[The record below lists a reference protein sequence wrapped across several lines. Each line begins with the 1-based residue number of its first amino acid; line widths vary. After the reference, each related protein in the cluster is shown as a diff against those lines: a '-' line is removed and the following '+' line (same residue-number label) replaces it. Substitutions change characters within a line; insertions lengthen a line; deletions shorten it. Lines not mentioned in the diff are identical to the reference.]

1 MGKHMNDLEIEFLE
15 EYRALDILLK
25 DVLSSDTGVTGYINK
40 MSESYGQG
48 MQADPDW
55 ASIFKRLKTV
65 RHKRNILS
73 HEDDNPGVV
82 EDDIDFVCAFRERVL
97 SHRDPLAL
105 LRKSKRKKRNNP
117 RKDYVKKEPE
127 KKGNPLFAVIIL
139 SVILVFF
146 GFVVWIYRKTV

>member
-1 MGKHMNDLEIEFLE
+1 
-15 EYRALDILLK
+15 
-25 DVLSSDTGVTGYINK
+25 

-55 ASIFKRLKTV
+55 AVAFKRLKTV

-73 HEDDNPGVV
+73 HEDDDPGVV
-82 EDDIDFVCAFRERVL
+82 EDDIDFVCTFRERVL

-117 RKDYVKKEPE
+117 SKDYVKKEPE
-127 KKGNPLFAVIIL
+127 KKSNPLFTAIL
-139 SVILVFF
+139 ISVILVVL
-146 GFVVWIYRKTV
+146 GFIVWMYRKSL

>member
-1 MGKHMNDLEIEFLE
+1 MNKRMSELEIEFLE
-15 EYRALDILLK
+15 EYKALDILLK

-73 HEDDNPGVV
+73 HEDDDPGVV

-117 RKDYVKKEPE
+117 RKDYIKKEPQ
-127 KKGNPLFAVIIL
+127 KSGNPFFWVIVFSL
-139 SVILVFF
+139 LLVLC
-146 GFVVWIYRKTV
+146 GFVVWMYRKTL

>member
-1 MGKHMNDLEIEFLE
+1 
-15 EYRALDILLK
+15 
-25 DVLSSDTGVTGYINK
+25 

-139 SVILVFF
+139 SVILVVF